1 MKRETLIWLIL
12 LVIVILS
19 GVVLI
24 FVQLNQPK
32 IMPELINPSFESG
45 LDGWESTGVQQEEG
59 RDSAFR
65 LTHASGLNE
74 TLQTLTNV
82 PNGWITLS
90 VWVHSDGYDTNGTIS
105 LKDCGS
111 EIVSAA
117 VPVGWAD
124 WMNIVVSAK
133 VTSHQCTIVLASDN
147 PVEQWISFDDI
158 ELVQGRAALSVMG
171 ADISSLKKSEEKG
184 GLYYDENGKQDDA
197 LQILKDHGMNYARL
211 RVWVNSPDG
220 YHGKEQLLA
229 IANRLKDKNIKLLVD
244 FHYSDTW
251 ADPGKQPKPASW
263 ENLDFEGVKQALYDH
278 TFDVVKSLVD
288 QGTPPDMVQIGNEIN
303 NGMVWPDGKN
313 DKDFVKLAE
322 LLKSGIQA
330 VHDASPDTK
339 IMLHIAEGG
348 KNDIFRW
355 WFDAILE
362 QGVEFDVIGVSYYP
376 YWHGTLAAFQENLND
391 IAVRYEKDII
401 VVETAYPFTTKND
414 DSMANNVD
422 IQGIHAY
429 QATPE
434 GQARMLADIM
444 MVIRGVPNGH
454 GLGFF
459 WWDATWTAV
468 PGNGWD
474 PANNLSGNN
483 WENQALF
490 DFDDKPLPAMSLF
503 GHP

>member
-1 MKRETLIWLIL
+1 MKRNNLIWLIS
-12 LVIVILS
+12 LVPLILT
-19 GVVLI
+19 GVVLMVI
-24 FVQLNQPK
+24 QINQPK
-32 IMPELINPSFESG
+32 VMPAVVNPGFESG
-45 LDGWESTGVQQEEG
+45 LDGWTSTGVQQEEG
-59 RDSAFR
+59 HDSPFR
-65 LTHASGLNE
+65 LTHSSGLNE
-74 TLQTLTNV
+74 TSQTLTDV
-82 PNGWITLS
+82 PNGWVTLR
-90 VWVHSDGYDTNGTIS
+90 VWVHSYGYDINGTIS
-105 LKDCGS
+105 LKDCGR
-111 EIVSAA
+111 EVVSAA
-117 VPVGWAD
+117 VPVRRVD

-133 VTSHQCTIVLASDN
+133 VTNHQCTIVLASDN
-147 PVEQWISFDDI
+147 PVEQWISFDNI
-158 ELVQGRAALSVMG
+158 ELVQGRASLSVMG

-184 GLYYDENGKQDDA
+184 GLYYTENGKQADA

-211 RVWVNSPDG
+211 RVWVDSPDG
-220 YHGKEQLLA
+220 YHGKEQLLS
-229 IANRLKDKNIKLLVD
+229 IATRLKAKDIKLLVD

-263 ENLDFEGVKQALYDH
+263 ENLDFEGVKKALYDH
-278 TFDVVKSLVD
+278 TYEVVKALVD

-313 DKDFVKLAE
+313 GKDFVGLAE
-322 LLKSGIQA
+322 LIKEGIRA

-339 IMLHIAEGG
+339 IMLQVAEGG

-355 WFDAILE
+355 WYDAILE
-362 QGVEFDVIGVSYYP
+362 QGVEFDIIGVSYYP

-401 VVETAYPFTTKND
+401 VVETAYPFTIKND
-414 DSMANNVD
+414 DAMENIID
-422 IQGIHAY
+422 IQAIDGY
-429 QATPE
+429 PATPD

-444 MVIRGVPNGH
+444 TIIRAVPNGR

-474 PANNLSGNN
+474 PAHNISGNN

-503 GHP
+503 GKP